1 MAPVETLSS
10 WFLKIYTVRQKVSP
24 NNIDAQRSLGGHSIT
39 SVTILAAPCNYIV
52 TFRNYLLI
60 INS

>member
-39 SVTILAAPCNYIV
+39 SVTILAAP
-52 TFRNYLLI
+52 
-60 INS
+60 